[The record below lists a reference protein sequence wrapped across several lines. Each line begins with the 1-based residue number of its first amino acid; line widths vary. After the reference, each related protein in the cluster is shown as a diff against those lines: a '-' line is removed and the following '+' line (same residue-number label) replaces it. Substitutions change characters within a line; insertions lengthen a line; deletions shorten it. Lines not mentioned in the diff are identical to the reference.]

1 MNAISPTISEQK
13 IIHQVVNII
22 FFLELFGIFIS
33 MIFKQTMFIKPW
45 NCFDLA
51 PLVIWVVNCNLE
63 IVLSWPYLLTNEPK
77 KLKFVRHI
85 IYEFYNLQCIQL
97 FAMFVIPTEIFS
109 SYMIIDKTWMNWQ

>member
-13 IIHQVVNII
+13 IIHQIVNII
-22 FFLELFGIFIS
+22 FCLELFGIFNS

-77 KLKFVRHI
+77 KLKFVRRI
-85 IYEFYNLQCIQL
+85 IYEFYNLHCIQL
-97 FAMFVIPTEIFS
+97 FAMFGMLTEKS
-109 SYMIIDKTWMNWQ
+109 KPYDNW

>member
-13 IIHQVVNII
+13 IIHQIVNLI
-22 FFLELFGIFIS
+22 FCLELFGIFMC

-63 IVLSWPYLLTNEPK
+63 IVLSWPYLLTNEQK
-77 KLKFVRHI
+77 KLKFVLRI
-85 IYEFYNLQCIQL
+85 IYEFYNSQFYNL
-97 FAMFVIPTEIFS
+97 
-109 SYMIIDKTWMNWQ
+109 